1 MAFVKCPCAFRLRRL
16 AQNSGPEI
24 SVRQFPCKFPDK
36 MALVKCPCAFAIR
49 ALKEILET
57 SFGNLVQRAGD
68 PHGNVVESLGLLL
81 LCNAEFMGRFPG
93 RTAAIGIYV
102 ASKVHY
108 GNAVNV
114 YDLVVH
120 KRIISNM

>member
-1 MAFVKCPCAFRLRRL
+1 VL
-16 AQNSGPEI
+16 E
-24 SVRQFPCKFPDK
+24 FPW
-36 MALVKCPCAFAIR
+36 
-49 ALKEILET
+49 
-57 SFGNLVQRAGD
+57 N

-114 YDLVVH
+114 
-120 KRIISNM
+120 